1 MGRAARL
8 DICRAAR
15 LWGCM
20 SFGRSHRISRLYNL
34 VVRVT
39 LCVRC
44 GGTYMH
50 VLLWCT
56 LCTRGAAVPTYP
68 GCAMYAGP
76 MPGTEA
82 CIFGTPRGIAGCTTG
97 HRRFAARRG
106 TILRHCQRS
115 STGEECGHNCES
127 LQGSHVRTP
136 KTQRLSPRAVR

>member
-1 MGRAARL
+1 MPGRAAL
-8 DICRAAR
+8 
-15 LWGCM
+15 GCM

-44 GGTYMH
+44 GGMYMY

-82 CIFGTPRGIAGCTTG
+82 VFSEPHAGLPAAPPATGGSPPVAGPFCAIASEVPPAKSAATIARVFKVVMFVLPNATPLT
-97 HRRFAARRG
+97 
-106 TILRHCQRS
+106 
-115 STGEECGHNCES
+115 
-127 LQGSHVRTP
+127 HVR
-136 KTQRLSPRAVR
+136 